1 MPGSRQ
7 RKQSW
12 TLSDADLPQQHRPSG
27 SAIDPKPTTIMMRLL
42 DKLRYPGN
50 WTLFRSD
57 DRLLLIVFAVIVGIC
72 SGLAALFLNRSLEAM
87 LEWLHHYRFFWWA
100 VFLPGVGA
108 ALSSLFLD
116 KIVNEGAGHGVPEVI
131 YAVSRYGG
139 LLRLRSSFSRL
150 ISSCLTIG
158 SGGSAGPEAPVVM
171 SGAAIGSNIA
181 QTFGLNDRQRVA
193 LVGCGAAGAIAA
205 IFNAPIAGMVF
216 AIEVILG
223 EWSTMNIIPIAIA
236 AVAGTE
242 VSRLLKGNQIVFAH
256 RNFNIHFHDILV
268 CVGLAIFCAAASI
281 LLTRVLRAMHHA
293 SRAVTVPMWV
303 RAFIGGSMVGAIGY
317 FLPYVLGEGY
327 QAIRLAID
335 GRFATGL
342 MLVAVITLLKIL
354 ATSLTLGWGGSG
366 GIFAPCLVIGAF
378 VGLSFHRL
386 ITSLWPSMLWV
397 NEGCFA
403 LLGMAGLISG
413 ILQAPLTGIFL
424 VIEITGGYEVIVPL
438 IVVSAIA
445 TTLCHYLEP
454 ASFYLKDLVE
464 QGQLLRPGTDA
475 RVLTDLSV
483 REVLEKDCICVHP
496 DMRLADFIEIV
507 KVSHRN
513 YFPVEDPESR
523 RFLGM
528 IYMDDIRPYLFDTA
542 MYQTVFTGQLM
553 HTHVKTVSLHD
564 DLAEV
569 LKKMDQERIF
579 SMPVVA
585 DNRFLGMVSKATL
598 LDRYRKELMVQTG
611 RA

>member
-1 MPGSRQ
+1 
-7 RKQSW
+7 
-12 TLSDADLPQQHRPSG
+12 
-27 SAIDPKPTTIMMRLL
+27 
-42 DKLRYPGN
+42 
-50 WTLFRSD
+50 
-57 DRLLLIVFAVIVGIC
+57 LLLIIFAIIVGIC
-72 SGLAALFLNRSLEAM
+72 SGLAALLLNRGLEAM
-87 LEWLHHYRFFWWA
+87 LEWLHHYRVYWWA
-100 VFLPGVGA
+100 IFLPAAGA
-108 ALSSLFLD
+108 ALSSLFLE

-181 QTFGLNDRQRVA
+181 QAFSLNDRQRVA

-205 IFNAPIAGMVF
+205 IFNAPISGMVF

-242 VSRLLKGNQIVFAH
+242 VSRLLKGNQIAFGH
-256 RNFNIHFHDILV
+256 HIFNIHLHDILA
-268 CVGLAIFCAAASI
+268 CVGLAIVCALASI
-281 LLTRVLRAMHHA
+281 LLTRALRAMHQVSKGVA
-293 SRAVTVPMWV
+293 LPLWV
-303 RAFIGGSMVGAIGY
+303 RAGIGGSMVGVIGY

-327 QAIRLAID
+327 HAIRTAIE
-335 GRFATGL
+335 GSFSGGL
-342 MLVAVITLLKIL
+342 LLVAGIALVKIL

-378 VGLSFHRL
+378 LGLSYHRL
-386 ITSLWPSMLWV
+386 MTAVWSSVQWV

-424 VIEITGGYEVIVPL
+424 VIEITGGYEVILPL

-445 TTLCHYLEP
+445 TTLCHYIEP

-475 RVLTDLSV
+475 RVLTDLSIQ
-483 REVLEKDCICVHP
+483 ELLETDCICVHP
-496 DMRLADFIEIV
+496 DMRLAEFVEIV
-507 KVSHRN
+507 KTSHRN
-513 YFPVEDPESR
+513 YFPVEDQHNR
-523 RFLGM
+523 QFVGM
-528 IYMDDIRPYLFDTA
+528 IHLDDIRPYLFDPA
-542 MYQTVFTGQLM
+542 MHHAVLTGQIM
-553 HTHVKTVSLHD
+553 NTAVERVSLHD

-569 LKKMDQERIF
+569 LQKMDSGRIF

-585 DNRFLGMVSKATL
+585 DNRFLGMISKATL
-598 LDRYRKELMVQTG
+598 LDQYRKELMVQTG
-611 RA
+611 RF